1 MKKMML
7 MSLLLVAPA
16 VFATP
21 QQELNTRLAKLNSF
35 TANFEQIV
43 TSPDGEVISEGEGTL
58 AMKRPNLF
66 NWETVMPD
74 ENVLVSDGKTL
85 WYYSPFIEQVT
96 AMWLEDATSQTPFV
110 LLTRNDPKDWGNYNV
125 KQDGNT
131 FVLSPKQT
139 GNLGE
144 FVVDVQPDGRISQ
157 FAVVEQ
163 DGQTSRFALENVKNV
178 LPSDSLF
185 RFTVPDGVELDDQR
199 Q

>member
-1 MKKMML
+1 MRKML

-21 QQELNTRLAKLNSF
+21 QQELNTRLGKLNNF
-35 TANFEQIV
+35 TASFEQRV
-43 TSPDGEVISEGEGTL
+43 TSPEGELISEGEGKL

-66 NWETVMPD
+66 NWETVQPD
-74 ENVLVSDGKTL
+74 ENILVSDGKTL

-110 LLTRNDPKDWGNYNV
+110 LLTRNDPKDWNNYNV
-125 KQDGNT
+125 KQDGDT
-131 FVLSPKQT
+131 FVLSPKQAS
-139 GNLGE
+139 NLGE
-144 FVVDVQPDGRISQ
+144 FIVDVRTDGRITE

-163 DGQTSRFALENVKNV
+163 DGQTSRFELENIKNV
-178 LPSDSLF
+178 SPSASLF
-185 RFTVPDGVELDDQR
+185 SFTVPEGVELDDQR